1 MIFQPQN
8 LILTEGSYLLP
19 KTVDATAHSSLC
31 KAIFSELWH
40 NFAYQSS
47 TLTLR
52 EADGFCFAIG
62 NAKKLT
68 TDGFSYAINIERE
81 GICISADSRQSLI
94 HGMMTLLDRIH
105 PTEIDGALRASV
117 ECAVIRE
124 RAVIP
129 VRMAHYCIFA
139 KTPLWELRRFLRAC
153 AALKY
158 THVILEFWG
167 SLHYDCMRELAWQQ
181 AYNKEEIRPI
191 IEEAHDLGLE
201 VIPMFNHWG
210 HATGDSVNG
219 GKHVVLDQNPALQS
233 YFSEDGWCWDIKKPK
248 VRALLRSIRREL
260 TELCGEGDYFHIG
273 CDEAYNFPLTAESAV
288 EICEI
293 INDINREVRQE
304 GRRTIAWGDMFLYRH
319 EHYNKPRNYACHAPS
334 AEIERLMLSHLDR
347 DVIVADW
354 QYEIEQAPVE
364 SVPVVKEAGFD
375 CLLCSWDRGIPQMNA
390 VISTVKDLQIMGYIH
405 TTWNSLA
412 QGGYAYLMLAAIG
425 GFEPRVDRYKR
436 SAMQTCTAALL
447 RKLMPAQGDF
457 QRAGWRD
464 LQAH

>member
-8 LILTEGSYLLP
+8 LILTEGAYLIP
-19 KTVDATAHSSLC
+19 ETVDATAHPALC

-52 EADGFCFAIG
+52 EADEFCFAIG
-62 NAKKLT
+62 IAKRLPL
-68 TDGFSYAINIERE
+68 DGFSYTVNIEPE

-94 HGMMTLLDRIH
+94 HGMMTLLDRIQ
-105 PTEIDGALRASV
+105 PTEIDGALRATV
-117 ECAVIRE
+117 DCAEIRE
-124 RAVIP
+124 RALIP
-129 VRMAHYCIFA
+129 VRMVHYCIFP
-139 KTPLWELRRFLRAC
+139 KTALWELRRFLRAC

-167 SLHYDCMRELAWQQ
+167 SLRYDCMKELAWQQ

-191 IEEAHDLGLE
+191 IAEARDLGLE
-201 VIPMFNHWG
+201 IIPMFNHWG

-273 CDEAYNFPLTAESAV
+273 CDEAYNFPLTEESAV

-293 INDINREVRQE
+293 INDINREVREE
-304 GRRTIAWGDMFLYRH
+304 GRRTIAWGDMLLYRH

-375 CLLCSWDRGIPQMNA
+375 CLLCSWDRGIPQMKA
-390 VISTVKDLQIMGYIH
+390 VLSTVREQQIMGYIH
-405 TTWNSLA
+405 TTWNTLS
-412 QGGYAYLMLAAIG
+412 QGGYAYLMLAAVG
-425 GFEPRVDRYKR
+425 GFERIDRYKR
-436 SAMQTCTAALL
+436 GAMLTCTAALL
-447 RKLMPAQGDF
+447 RKVMPAQGDH
-457 QRAGWRD
+457 QKAGWREIP
-464 LQAH
+464 L